1 MANEGERINGR
12 FERAALKVRYYLDE
26 TAVLSCMAYVDLNPI
41 RAGMAEDLFDSNF
54 TAIQQGLFDYIKHKP
69 LKNTDEQSLVS
80 RVKKQRAILLRALH
94 SYQACRWYRAHRNYW
109 GKYYRS

>member
-26 TAVLSCMAYVDLNPI
+26 TAVLSCMAYVDLN
-41 RAGMAEDLFDSNF
+41 
-54 TAIQQGLFDYIKHKP
+54 
-69 LKNTDEQSLVS
+69 QSLVS